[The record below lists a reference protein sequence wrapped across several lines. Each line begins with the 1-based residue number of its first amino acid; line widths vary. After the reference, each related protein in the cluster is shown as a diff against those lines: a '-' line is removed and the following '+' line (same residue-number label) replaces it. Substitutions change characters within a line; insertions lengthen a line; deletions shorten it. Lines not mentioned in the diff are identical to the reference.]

1 MAKAKKLPSG
11 QWRTLVYIGVD
22 DQGKRKYKSFTAPT
36 KRKSEFLAA
45 EYVANHATCTV
56 DELTLGEAMERYIN
70 SKSLLSPATLSGYR
84 SIQRQYFTAIQPVK
98 LANLTQEMVQNEI
111 SLLSQ
116 NHTPKTVRNAYGF
129 LTAVLNMFRPQMR
142 IIIVLP
148 QKEAKERVVPTEE
161 EFKIFLDSIRGQ
173 PIEIPVLL
181 AAVGSLRRS
190 EIAAL
195 TDDDILDIGVR
206 VNKAMVKGP
215 DGKWYIKQPKTAA
228 SNRIAPF
235 PKNII
240 TKLKQA
246 HMGTMTPTQIS
257 LAFNKAVKSVNIPRF
272 TFHALRHYYASVL
285 HAEGV
290 PDKYIMQFGGWSTD
304 TVLKSVYQHAL
315 RDKAVQESDRVT
327 SIFEQMT
334 NDQSKKR

>member
-22 DQGKRKYKSFTAPT
+22 DQGKRKYKSFTAST

-45 EYVANHATCTV
+45 EYVANHTTCTV
-56 DELTLGEAMERYIN
+56 DDLTLGEAMERYIN

-84 SIQRQYFTAIQPVK
+84 SIQRQYFTTIQPVK
-98 LANLTQEMVQNEI
+98 LANLTQEMIQNEI

-161 EFKIFLDSIRGQ
+161 EFRIFLDSIRGR

-240 TKLKQA
+240 TKLKQV

-334 NDQSKKR
+334 NDQNKKQ